1 MILFALLKVI
11 EDQLKYLSQ
20 LNKSLQVSNMKR
32 KIGKI
37 CHVEIMKKKLVK
49 NLINY
54 LNVKKMQKVFLTV
67 ILTLIL
73 FSQVWRFKNQ
83 VVIGMDARLLLFL
96 LLLYTSLCSL
106 KNILLMLPGSHLWRK
121 NQVYWLV
128 RVQ

>member
-54 LNVKKMQKVFLTV
+54 LNVK
-67 ILTLIL
+67 
-73 FSQVWRFKNQ
+73 NQ

-106 KNILLMLPGSHLWRK
+106 KNILLILPGSHL
-121 NQVYWLV
+121 
-128 RVQ
+128 

>member
-11 EDQLKYLSQ
+11 EDLLKYLSQ

-54 LNVKKMQKVFLTV
+54 LNVKKMQKVSLTV

-73 FSQVWRFKNQ
+73 FSQV
-83 VVIGMDARLLLFL
+83 
-96 LLLYTSLCSL
+96 
-106 KNILLMLPGSHLWRK
+106 
-121 NQVYWLV
+121 
-128 RVQ
+128 